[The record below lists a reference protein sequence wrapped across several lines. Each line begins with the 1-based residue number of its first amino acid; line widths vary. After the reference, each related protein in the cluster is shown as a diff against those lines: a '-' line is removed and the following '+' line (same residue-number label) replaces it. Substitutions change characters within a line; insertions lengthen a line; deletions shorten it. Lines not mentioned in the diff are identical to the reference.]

1 MELYDYHRLLPWFDQ
16 PDTKSVLKLKV
27 LTPKECLVFVNIYEK
42 SITDFKSN
50 DELKDFNLNEESIKH
65 LIDVHDINLKNIN
78 YTYLK
83 NIPIISTYL
92 YVLCMGPYQCKENS
106 LPCPIKLRIF
116 MKESIK
122 DYGYPEEI
130 FKVVITRMNWYFN
143 YFGSS
148 FLI

>member
-27 LTPKECLVFVNIYEK
+27 LTPKEYLVFVNVYEK
-42 SITDFKSN
+42 SITDFKLK

-65 LIDVHDINLKNIN
+65 LLDVHDIKSIEYKL
-78 YTYLK
+78 YVFED
-83 NIPIISTYL
+83 IPIISTYL

-106 LPCPIKLRIF
+106 LPYPIKLRIF
-116 MKESIK
+116 MKERIK

-130 FKVVITRMNWYFN
+130 FKVVIE
-143 YFGSS
+143 
-148 FLI
+148 